1 MGSTILSHTKNNK
14 KKTLLLHSKIQ
25 YLPRGKKHCATELQT
40 ELAVFFTNHYFDM
53 KGCVT

>member
-14 KKTLLLHSKIQ
+14 KKPLLLHSKIQ
-25 YLPRGKKHCATELQT
+25 YLPRGKTELQT